1 VENKYTLYSTCLL
14 RILALLVLPWCI
26 YHPVFA
32 YASVAT
38 PADAD
43 LSVHDDNDHLYDL
56 TEDEYVSNSELYAV
70 VAEIRDLL
78 SGPLLAS
85 PSDAAFEMED
95 TEVLSLI
102 ADSDSYAVGN
112 LPDRNVVVYDGVFG
126 GQSCK
131 LVFPLSLQASLWI
144 DDSGY
149 LFNVGSGNLVGR
161 LFYTDQFDS
170 SDYEYNL
177 FTLRSVLTNTSSDI
191 YRYGFPSYRTRYYRS
206 SSSSSLA
213 NENIYGLYQ
222 VTDVT
227 VYESDSFDYKM
238 YCIMLVTIFLIGG
251 VWLCLWKRSS
261 SS

>member
-1 VENKYTLYSTCLL
+1 MYRDHIHSIVNFSIFVLFIFIFGLRFSISGYAALSTPSNSD
-14 RILALLVLPWCI
+14 LA
-26 YHPVFA
+26 
-32 YASVAT
+32 VA
-38 PADAD
+38 D
-43 LSVHDDNDHLYDL
+43 SEHNIFIEEGND
-56 TEDEYVSNSELYAV
+56 VSNQELYVV

-78 SGPLLAS
+78 SVPGPAT
-85 PSDAAFEMED
+85 PSNSMDEAVEMADISVYEDA
-95 TEVLSLI
+95 VPYSLS
-102 ADSDSYAVGN
+102 G
-112 LPDRNVVVYDGVFG
+112 LPDRNVVIYDGTFG

-177 FTLRSVLTNTSSDI
+177 FTLRSVLTNTTNDI

-213 NENIYGLYQ
+213 NDTTYGLFQ
-222 VTDVT
+222 VSDTK
-227 VYESDSFDYKM
+227 VYESDSLDFKI
-238 YCIMLVTIFLIGG
+238 YCILLVIIFLIGG